1 MLQLMTD
8 INKCDM
14 HIHTCFSD
22 GEDSP
27 EEAIMWARN
36 CGMEC
41 VAITDH
47 DDVRGV
53 KRAEAQAEKL
63 GMIFHSGIELSTDFK
78 GIKLHILGYDID
90 TKDEALKKACTV
102 AAARRVDR
110 NKKLV
115 EVLNKTY
122 GLTWE
127 EVKAETTS
135 EYVGRPHMAKALVKK
150 GLADDVRDAFKKIFS
165 KPEIAS
171 VKKENMSAAEA
182 INIIKGAGGTPV
194 LAHPGKIR
202 EIGEK
207 GSEEFF
213 ENVEKIILELSQMGL
228 EGLECI
234 HKDHSE
240 QEADN
245 FMKMAQKLNLL
256 TTRGSDHH

>member
-1 MLQLMTD
+1 MLKLTAD
-8 INKCDM
+8 INRCDM
-14 HIHTCFSD
+14 HIHTYFSD
-22 GEDSP
+22 GKDSP
-27 EEAIMWARN
+27 EEAITWAKE
-36 CGMEC
+36 CGMKC
-41 VAITDH
+41 VAVTDH

-53 KRAEAQAEKL
+53 ARAAVQAEKL
-63 GMIFHSGIELSTDFK
+63 NMLFHRGIELSANLE
-78 GIKLHILGYDID
+78 GIRLHILGYDID
-90 TKDEALKKACTV
+90 IEDPELKKACAL

-115 EVLNKTY
+115 EVLNKIY

-127 EVKAETTS
+127 EVKAEATS
-135 EYVGRPHMAKALVKK
+135 GYVGRPHMAKALVKK
-150 GLADDVRDAFKKIFS
+150 GLANDIRDAFKKIFS

-171 VKKENMSAAEA
+171 VKKENMSAEEA
-182 INIIKGAGGTPV
+182 INVIKGAGGTPV

-202 EIGEK
+202 KIGEK

-213 ENVEKIILELSQMGL
+213 ENVERIILELSQMGL

-240 QEADN
+240 QEADS

-256 TTRGSDHH
+256 ITRGSDHH